1 MLIISPPQLE
11 KFFEEIGIP
20 IEDKA
25 SFQPPQIT
33 STVIENV
40 IKTAAKYG
48 LEFYCVLCVSYNF
61 ICHAVSFEASTG
73 SGPIAKSPYI
83 DGLLRPQ

>member
-1 MLIISPPQLE
+1 MLIISPPQFE

-20 IEDKA
+20 VEDKA

-33 STVIENV
+33 PGVIENV

-48 LEFYCVLCVSYNF
+48 LE
-61 ICHAVSFEASTG
+61 IKT
-73 SGPIAKSPYI
+73 
-83 DGLLRPQ
+83 